1 MFGNV
6 PIVKQNFSLV
16 MLGII
21 FVSVLPGRLR
31 SPEAP
36 PDGEVTRFFDLAG
49 RGTTVG
55 REARGALATFLT
67 MAYILVA
74 NASIL
79 SAAGVPADA
88 AVAATALTAGL
99 ASILMGLGANVPIA
113 LAPGMGLNAFV
124 AFQVAPAAGGWQGA
138 MGLVVLDGAI
148 VLAFVLLGLR
158 EAVARAIPVDLRRAI
173 GVGIGLF
180 IVFLGLV
187 QAQIVVVPP
196 STVAALSEHP
206 GLTLPP
212 VTGGD
217 WSAPGPL
224 IAMVGFVA
232 GACLLALGRAGAML
246 AAIAVSALLA
256 MQTGHMSWNGA
267 IVAWPRFDTLFQAD
281 VRAALDWRL
290 LPLLFSL
297 VLVDFFDTVGTVTA
311 IGDAAGLTGRDGMLP
326 RLKQVLAI
334 DAVAALI
341 GGASGASSATS
352 YIESAAGVAEGARTG
367 LHSVFVGLL
376 FLASM
381 ALAPIAAAVPAVAT
395 APALIL
401 TGLLMCR
408 DIGRI
413 DVVRLDTALPAFL
426 TVIMVPLTYSISH
439 GIGAGFVAYVA
450 IKVLNGRARDVHPLM
465 AASAAAFILFFAV
478 A

>member
-1 MFGNV
+1 
-6 PIVKQNFSLV
+6 
-16 MLGII
+16 
-21 FVSVLPGRLR
+21 
-31 SPEAP
+31 
-36 PDGEVTRFFDLAG
+36 VTAFFDLAG

-74 NASIL
+74 NPSIL

-99 ASILMGLGANVPIA
+99 ATILMGLGANVPIA

-138 MGLVVLDGAI
+138 MGLIVLDGLV
-148 VLAFVLLGLR
+148 VLACVLLGLR

-187 QAQIVVVPP
+187 QAQIVVVPS

-212 VTGGD
+212 VTAGD

-224 IAMVGFVA
+224 IAIIGFIA

-256 MQTGHMSWNGA
+256 MQTGYMAWDGA
-267 IVAWPRFDTLFQAD
+267 LTAWPRFDTLFQAD
-281 VRAALDWRL
+281 LRAALDWRL
-290 LPLLFSL
+290 APLLFSL

-311 IGDAAGLTGRDGMLP
+311 IGDAAGLTGPDGMMP

-334 DAVAALI
+334 DAVAAVI
-341 GGASGASSATS
+341 GGASGASSATA
-352 YIESAAGVAEGARTG
+352 YVESAAGVAEGARTG

-381 ALAPIAAAVPAVAT
+381 VLAPIAAAVPAVAT
-395 APALIL
+395 APALML

-413 DVVRLDTALPAFL
+413 DVVRLDTAIPAFL

-439 GIGAGFVAYVA
+439 GIGAGFIAYVA
-450 IKVLNGRARDVHPLM
+450 IKALNGRIREVHPLM
-465 AASAAAFILFFAV
+465 GISAAAFVAFFVLA
-478 A
+478 

>member
-1 MFGNV
+1 
-6 PIVKQNFSLV
+6 
-16 MLGII
+16 
-21 FVSVLPGRLR
+21 
-31 SPEAP
+31 
-36 PDGEVTRFFDLAG
+36 VTSFFDLAG
-49 RGTTVG
+49 RGTTIG
-55 REARGALATFLT
+55 REARGAFATYLT

-74 NASIL
+74 NPSIL
-79 SAAGVPADA
+79 AAAGVPADA

-124 AFQVAPAAGGWQGA
+124 AFQVAPAAGSWQAA
-138 MGLVVLDGAI
+138 MGLIVLDGAI

-158 EAVARAIPVDLRRAI
+158 EAVARAIPIDLRRAI

-187 QAQIVVVPP
+187 QAQIVVVPA
-196 STVAALSEHP
+196 STVASLSEHP

-212 VTGGD
+212 VTAGD
-217 WSAPGPL
+217 WATPGPL
-224 IAMVGFVA
+224 IAALGFVV
-232 GACLLALGRAGAML
+232 GAWLLARNRAGAML
-246 AAIAVSALLA
+246 AAIGVSSLFAIA
-256 MQTGHMSWNGA
+256 SGYMAWTGVV
-267 IVAWPRFDTLFQAD
+267 VAWPRFETFLQAD

-290 LPLLFSL
+290 APLLFSL

-311 IGDAAGLTGRDGMLP
+311 IGDAAGLTGTDGMMP
-326 RLKQVLAI
+326 RLKRVLAI
-334 DAVAALI
+334 DAIAAMI

-381 ALAPIAAAVPAVAT
+381 LLAPLAAAVPAVAT

-413 DVVRLDTALPAFL
+413 DVSRLDTAIPAFL
-426 TVIMVPLTYSISH
+426 TVVLLPLTYSISH
-439 GIGAGFVAYVA
+439 GIGAGFIAYVA

-465 AASAAAFILFFAV
+465 AASAAAFVAFFAL

>member
-1 MFGNV
+1 
-6 PIVKQNFSLV
+6 
-16 MLGII
+16 
-21 FVSVLPGRLR
+21 
-31 SPEAP
+31 
-36 PDGEVTRFFDLAG
+36 VTRFFDLAG

-99 ASILMGLGANVPIA
+99 ASILMGLGGNVPIA

-124 AFQVAPAAGGWQGA
+124 AFQVAPVAGGWRGA
-138 MGLVVLDGAI
+138 MGLIVLDGVI
-148 VLAFVLLGLR
+148 VLACVLLGLR

-173 GVGIGLF
+173 GVGLGLF
-180 IVFLGLV
+180 IIFLGLV
-187 QAQIVVVPP
+187 QAQIVVVPS

-212 VTGGD
+212 VTAGD
-217 WSAPGPL
+217 WSSPGPL
-224 IAMVGFVA
+224 IAIVGFIA

-246 AAIAVSALLA
+246 VAIAVSALLA
-256 MQTGHMSWNGA
+256 LQTGHMSWNGA
-267 IVAWPRFDTLFQAD
+267 IVAWPRFDTVFQAD
-281 VRAALDWRL
+281 LRAALDWRL
-290 LPLLFSL
+290 VPLLFSL

-311 IGDAAGLTGRDGMLP
+311 IGEAAGLTGRDGMMP
-326 RLKQVLAI
+326 RFKQILAI
-334 DAVAALI
+334 DAVAAMI
-341 GGASGASSATS
+341 GGAAGASSATS
-352 YIESAAGVAEGARTG
+352 YVESAAGVAEGARTG

-413 DVVRLDTALPAFL
+413 DVARLDTALPAFL

-439 GIGAGFVAYVA
+439 GIGAGFIAYVA
-450 IKVLNGRARDVHPLM
+450 IKVLSGHIREVHPLM
-465 AASAAAFILFFAV
+465 AATAATFIVFFAL

>member
-1 MFGNV
+1 M
-6 PIVKQNFSLV
+6 
-16 MLGII
+16 
-21 FVSVLPGRLR
+21 
-31 SPEAP
+31 
-36 PDGEVTRFFDLAG
+36 TRFFDLAG

-99 ASILMGLGANVPIA
+99 ASILMGLGGNVPIA

-124 AFQVAPAAGGWQGA
+124 AFQVAPVAGGWRGA
-138 MGLVVLDGAI
+138 MGLIVLDGVI
-148 VLAFVLLGLR
+148 VLACVLLGLR

-180 IVFLGLV
+180 IILLGLV
-187 QAQIVVVPP
+187 QAQLVVVPA

-212 VTGGD
+212 LTAGE

-224 IAMVGFVA
+224 IAIVGFVA

-246 AAIAVSALLA
+246 VAIAVSALLA
-256 MQTGHMSWNGA
+256 IQTGQMAWNGT
-267 IVAWPRFDTLFQAD
+267 IVAWPRFDTVFQAD

-311 IGDAAGLTGRDGMLP
+311 IGEAAGLTGRDGMMP
-326 RLKQVLAI
+326 RFKQILAI
-334 DAVAALI
+334 DAIAAMI

-352 YIESAAGVAEGARTG
+352 YVESAAGVAEGARTG

-381 ALAPIAAAVPAVAT
+381 VLAPIAAAVPAVAT

-413 DVVRLDTALPAFL
+413 DVVKLDTALPAFL

-439 GIGAGFVAYVA
+439 GIGAGFIAYVA
-450 IKVLNGRARDVHPLM
+450 IKVLNGRIRDVHPLM
-465 AASAAAFILFFAV
+465 AASAAAFAAFFAF

>member
-1 MFGNV
+1 MTA
-6 PIVKQNFSLV
+6 L
-16 MLGII
+16 
-21 FVSVLPGRLR
+21 
-31 SPEAP
+31 
-36 PDGEVTRFFDLAG
+36 FDLAG
-49 RGTTVG
+49 RGSTVG

-74 NASIL
+74 NPSIL
-79 SAAGVPADA
+79 AAAGVPADS

-124 AFQVAPAAGGWQGA
+124 AFQAAPAAGGWQGA
-138 MGLVVLDGAI
+138 MGLIVLDGAV
-148 VLAFVLLGLR
+148 VLLCVLLGLR

-187 QAQIVVVPP
+187 QAQLVVVPA

-212 VTGGD
+212 VTAGD

-224 IAMVGFVA
+224 IAVVGFIA

-256 MQTGHMSWNGA
+256 LQTGHMAWSGA
-267 IVAWPRFDTLFQAD
+267 ILAWPKFDTLFQAD

-290 LPLLFSL
+290 MPLLFSL

-311 IGDAAGLTGRDGMLP
+311 IGEAAGLTGRDGMMP
-326 RLKQVLAI
+326 RLKQALAI
-334 DAVAALI
+334 DAIAAMI
-341 GGASGASSATS
+341 GGATGASSATA
-352 YIESAAGVAEGARTG
+352 YVESASGVAEGARTG

-381 ALAPIAAAVPAVAT
+381 LLAPIAVAVPAVAT

-408 DIGRI
+408 EIGRI
-413 DVVRLDTALPAFL
+413 DVARLDTAIPAFL

-450 IKVLNGRARDVHPLM
+450 IKVLNGRVREVHPLM
-465 AASAAAFILFFAV
+465 GVSALAFVLFFAL

>member
-1 MFGNV
+1 
-6 PIVKQNFSLV
+6 
-16 MLGII
+16 
-21 FVSVLPGRLR
+21 
-31 SPEAP
+31 
-36 PDGEVTRFFDLAG
+36 VTDYFDLAG
-49 RGTTVG
+49 RGSTVG

-74 NASIL
+74 NPAIL

-124 AFQVAPAAGGWQGA
+124 AFQAAPAAGGWQGA
-138 MGLVVLDGAI
+138 MGLIVLDGLI
-148 VLAFVLLGLR
+148 VLACVLLGLR
-158 EAVARAIPVDLRRAI
+158 EAVARAIPIDLRRAI

-187 QAQIVVVPP
+187 QAQIVVVPS
-196 STVAALSEHP
+196 STVAALSQNP

-217 WSAPGPL
+217 WAQPGPL
-224 IAMVGFVA
+224 IAIVGFIA

-256 MQTGHMSWNGA
+256 LQTGHMAWSGA
-267 IVAWPRFDTLFQAD
+267 IVAWPKFDTLFQAN

-290 LPLLFSL
+290 MPLLFSL

-311 IGDAAGLTGRDGMLP
+311 IGEAAGLTGPDGLMP
-326 RLKQVLAI
+326 RLKQALAI
-334 DAVAALI
+334 DAIAAVI
-341 GGASGASSATS
+341 GGTTGASSATA
-352 YIESAAGVAEGARTG
+352 YVESAAGVAEGARTG

-381 ALAPIAAAVPAVAT
+381 VLAPIAAAVPAVAT

-413 DVVRLDTALPAFL
+413 DTVRLDTAIPAFL
-426 TVIMVPLTYSISH
+426 IVILVPLTYSISH

-450 IKVLNGRARDVHPLM
+450 IKVLNGRVRDVHPLM
-465 AASAAAFILFFAV
+465 GVSAAAFVLFFAL

>member
-1 MFGNV
+1 M
-6 PIVKQNFSLV
+6 
-16 MLGII
+16 
-21 FVSVLPGRLR
+21 
-31 SPEAP
+31 
-36 PDGEVTRFFDLAG
+36 TRFFDLAG

-79 SAAGVPADA
+79 SAAGMPADA
-88 AVAATALTAGL
+88 VVAATALTAGL
-99 ASILMGLGANVPIA
+99 ASIIMGLGGNVPIA

-124 AFQVAPAAGGWQGA
+124 AFQVAPAAGGWRGA
-138 MGLVVLDGAI
+138 MGLIVLDGAI
-148 VLAFVLLGLR
+148 VLACVLLGLR

-180 IVFLGLV
+180 IILLGLV
-187 QAQIVVVPP
+187 QAQLVVVPA

-212 VTGGD
+212 LTAGE

-224 IAMVGFVA
+224 IAIVGFIA

-246 AAIAVSALLA
+246 VAIGVSSLLA
-256 MQTGHMSWNGA
+256 LQTGYMAWNGT
-267 IVAWPRFDTLFQAD
+267 IVAWPRFDTVLQAD
-281 VRAALDWRL
+281 IRAALDWRL
-290 LPLLFSL
+290 VPLLFSL

-311 IGDAAGLTGRDGMLP
+311 IGEAAGLTGRDGMMP
-326 RLKQVLAI
+326 RFKQVLAI
-334 DAVAALI
+334 DAIAAII
-341 GGASGASSATS
+341 GGAAGASSATS
-352 YIESAAGVAEGARTG
+352 YVESAAGVAEGARTG

-408 DIGRI
+408 DMGRI
-413 DVVRLDTALPAFL
+413 DVARLDTALPAFL

-439 GIGAGFVAYVA
+439 GIGAGFIAYVA
-450 IKVLNGRARDVHPLM
+450 IKVLSGRIREVHPLM
-465 AASAAAFILFFAV
+465 AVSAATFILFFAI

>member
-1 MFGNV
+1 
-6 PIVKQNFSLV
+6 
-16 MLGII
+16 
-21 FVSVLPGRLR
+21 
-31 SPEAP
+31 
-36 PDGEVTRFFDLAG
+36 VTAFFDLAG
-49 RGTTVG
+49 RGSTVG

-74 NASIL
+74 NPSIL

-124 AFQVAPAAGGWQGA
+124 AFQVAPAAGGWHGA
-138 MGLVVLDGAI
+138 MGLIILDGAI

-158 EAVARAIPVDLRRAI
+158 EAVTRAIPIDLRRAI

-187 QAQIVVVPP
+187 QAQIVVVPA
-196 STVAALSEHP
+196 STVAALSAHP

-224 IAMVGFVA
+224 IAIVGFVA

-246 AAIAVSALLA
+246 VAIAVSALLA
-256 MQTGHMSWNGA
+256 MQTGYMSWNGA
-267 IVAWPRFDTLFQAD
+267 IVAWPRFDTVFQAD

-290 LPLLFSL
+290 APLLFSL

-311 IGDAAGLTGRDGMLP
+311 IGEAAGLTGHDGLMP

-334 DAVAALI
+334 DAVAAVI

-352 YIESAAGVAEGARTG
+352 YVESAAGVAEGARTG
-367 LHSVFVGLL
+367 LHSVIVGLL

-381 ALAPIAAAVPAVAT
+381 VLAPIAAAVPAVAT

-439 GIGAGFVAYVA
+439 GIGAGFIAYVA
-450 IKVLNGRARDVHPLM
+450 IKVLNGRIREVHPLM
-465 AASAAAFILFFAV
+465 AVSAAAFVLFFAL

>member
-1 MFGNV
+1 M
-6 PIVKQNFSLV
+6 
-16 MLGII
+16 
-21 FVSVLPGRLR
+21 
-31 SPEAP
+31 
-36 PDGEVTRFFDLAG
+36 
-49 RGTTVG
+49 
-55 REARGALATFLT
+55 
-67 MAYILVA
+67 
-74 NASIL
+74 
-79 SAAGVPADA
+79 
-88 AVAATALTAGL
+88 
-99 ASILMGLGANVPIA
+99 PIA

-138 MGLVVLDGAI
+138 MGLIVLDGAI
-148 VLAFVLLGLR
+148 VLACVLLGLR

-180 IVFLGLV
+180 IIFLGLV
-187 QAQIVVVPP
+187 QAQIVVVPA

-212 VTGGD
+212 VTAGD

-224 IAMVGFVA
+224 IAIVGFIA

-246 AAIAVSALLA
+246 VAIAVSALLA
-256 MQTGHMSWNGA
+256 IQTGYMAWNGT
-267 IVAWPRFDTLFQAD
+267 IVAWPRFDTVFQAD

-311 IGDAAGLTGRDGMLP
+311 IGEAAGLTGRDGMMP
-326 RLKQVLAI
+326 RFKQILAI
-334 DAVAALI
+334 DAIAAMI
-341 GGASGASSATS
+341 GGAAGASSATS
-352 YIESAAGVAEGARTG
+352 YVESAAGVAEGARTG

-408 DIGRI
+408 DIGPHRRRPARHRAPGVPHRDHGAA
-413 DVVRLDTALPAFL
+413 DVLDLARHRRRLHRLRRHQGAERAHPRGAPADGGL
-426 TVIMVPLTYSISH
+426 RRHL
-439 GIGAGFVAYVA
+439 
-450 IKVLNGRARDVHPLM
+450 HPLLRAGVAG
-465 AASAAAFILFFAV
+465 AATARQLRRLRYFSTPKRNTV
-478 A
+478 CDR

>member
-1 MFGNV
+1 M
-6 PIVKQNFSLV
+6 
-16 MLGII
+16 
-21 FVSVLPGRLR
+21 
-31 SPEAP
+31 
-36 PDGEVTRFFDLAG
+36 TRFFDLAG

-99 ASILMGLGANVPIA
+99 ASILMGLGGNVPIA

-124 AFQVAPAAGGWQGA
+124 AFQVAPVAGGWRGA
-138 MGLVVLDGAI
+138 MGLIVLDGAI
-148 VLAFVLLGLR
+148 VLACVLLGLR

-180 IVFLGLV
+180 IILLGLV
-187 QAQIVVVPP
+187 QAQLVVVPA

-212 VTGGD
+212 LTAGE

-224 IAMVGFVA
+224 IAIAGFIA
-232 GACLLALGRAGAML
+232 GACLLTLGRAGAML
-246 AAIAVSALLA
+246 VAIAVSSLLA
-256 MQTGHMSWNGA
+256 LQTGYMAWNGT
-267 IVAWPRFDTLFQAD
+267 IVAWPRFDTVFQAD
-281 VRAALDWRL
+281 IRAALDWRL
-290 LPLLFSL
+290 VPLLFSL

-311 IGDAAGLTGRDGMLP
+311 IGEAAGLTGRDGMMP
-326 RLKQVLAI
+326 RFKQILAI
-334 DAVAALI
+334 DAIAAII

-352 YIESAAGVAEGARTG
+352 YVESAAGVAEGARTG

-381 ALAPIAAAVPAVAT
+381 VLAPIAAAVPAVAT

-408 DIGRI
+408 DMGRI
-413 DVVRLDTALPAFL
+413 DIARLDTALPAFL
-426 TVIMVPLTYSISH
+426 TVILVPLTYSISH
-439 GIGAGFVAYVA
+439 GIGAGFIAYVA
-450 IKVLNGRARDVHPLM
+450 IKVLSGRIREVHPLM
-465 AASAAAFILFFAV
+465 AVSAATFILFFAI